1 MNFKLGQV
9 ETGKVSGA
17 WQPRVARLLAL
28 EWLRLGAV
36 ASPCLWDWPECGQ
49 SLCPNPPT
57 PVWNVLSPSLQGSSS
72 YKKPSACSPGF
83 FPSSGLSSHRRTE
96 PYASLTAHVSP
107 TVAFGKLHWPVT
119 ENATRACLNHNGD
132 GLVHVKRE
140 V

>member
-49 SLCPNPPT
+49 PLCPNPPT
-57 PVWNVLSPSLQGSSS
+57 PVWNVLTPSPPGLLLLQEAFCVFPRLLSL
-72 YKKPSACSPGF
+72 A
-83 FPSSGLSSHRRTE
+83 RTLL
-96 PYASLTAHVSP
+96 A
-107 TVAFGKLHWPVT
+107 
-119 ENATRACLNHNGD
+119 
-132 GLVHVKRE
+132 
-140 V
+140 